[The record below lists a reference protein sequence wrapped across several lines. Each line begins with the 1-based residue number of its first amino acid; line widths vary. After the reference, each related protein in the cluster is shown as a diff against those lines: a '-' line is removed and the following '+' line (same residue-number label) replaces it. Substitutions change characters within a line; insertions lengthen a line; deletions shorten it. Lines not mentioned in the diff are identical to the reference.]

1 MAKAKQACKP
11 VPRSVYVLLLL
22 YANDGATIEGKL
34 RLEKM
39 VFLLDQTI
47 RSKRLHIADKLYD
60 FRAYSFGPFSEEVYD
75 DIELLKDL
83 NLVNISGT
91 EENPT
96 YQITDKGKKIVEKMI
111 QQEVIPPSL
120 LNEIENI
127 KRKWNR
133 ADLYS
138 LLKYIYR
145 NYREFTQ
152 KSLIRERF
160 E

>member
-1 MAKAKQACKP
+1 MVEAKQAYKP
-11 VPRSVYVLLLL
+11 VPRSIYILLIL
-22 YANDGATIEGKL
+22 YADNGTAIKGKL

-47 RSKRLHIADKLYD
+47 RSKRLHIADRLYD

-83 NLVNISGT
+83 NLAEISGS
-91 EENPT
+91 EEDPT
-96 YQITDKGKKIVEKMI
+96 YQITDKGKNLVEKMI
-111 QQEVIPPSL
+111 QQGVIPSSL
-120 LNEIENI
+120 LSEVENI

-133 ADLYS
+133 ANLYS
-138 LLKYIYR
+138 LLKYIYK

-152 KSLIRERF
+152 KSLIRDKIE
-160 E
+160 